1 MIYKIINDKEII
13 IFQSEEIKKKEII
26 SIGFHTNKF
35 ENQKKQIPRE
45 TFTNIHLIKIES

>member
-13 IFQSEEIKKKEII
+13 IFQSEEVKKKII